1 MPNVKLYVDEG
12 VLRERPAS
20 VEALLPRACDL
31 VCAALG
37 VTVEACHIVVLGVRS
52 LPGQT
57 PVNIELCLL
66 QKPGRSRAVMER
78 FCAEL
83 RDLAARALDAP
94 AAIRCTLAEPD
105 SYIVIRAG

>member
-12 VLRERPAS
+12 VLRDRPGS
-20 VEALLPRACDL
+20 VEALLPSARDL
-31 VCAALG
+31 ICAGLG

-52 LPGQT
+52 PPGQT

-66 QKPGRSRAVMER
+66 HKPGRSRAVMER
-78 FCAEL
+78 FCGEL